1 MFSPTVKAGGS
12 KAKERQVLPPDN
24 QSIKPVM
31 NKPDTCEVMS
41 SGKFMKWTVEQLK
54 EYLKQRLISVAK
66 YNKAQVAEK
75 T

>member
-1 MFSPTVKAGGS
+1 
-12 KAKERQVLPPDN
+12 
-24 QSIKPVM
+24 M
-31 NKPDTCEVMS
+31 NIPDTCEDMS

-66 YNKAQVAEK
+66 YNKAQLAEK